1 MGSPL
6 GAPGGIMMSRRIGT
20 NPGRLM
26 QYGLPVEEMKANRIV
41 LLFANV
47 RDPRKT
53 QIRHDWDGHREMAMK
68 GEDVTFLNLHLRAR
82 SGNDI

>member
-53 QIRHDWDGHREMAMK
+53 QIRYNRNCGREMAK
-68 GEDVTFLNLHLRAR
+68 K
-82 SGNDI
+82 